1 MWKSA
6 YHLFVLNG
14 LIYLVTLL
22 FYSLFLVISVPQ
34 IGCIKEPIFSYFDS
48 VHYIKHMIHISR
60 IMYKN
65 VISEQYSV
73 LCSVQTP
80 DVCAFLHEMIYLD
93 QSLLYRLLLKI
104 TVEFYITF

>member
-22 FYSLFLVISVPQ
+22 LYSLFLVISVPQ
-34 IGCIKEPIFSYFDS
+34 IGYIKEPIFSYFYS
-48 VHYIKHMIHISR
+48 VNYIKHMIHIYG

-65 VISEQYSV
+65 VNFRAIQRFMFSSDSGC
-73 LCSVQTP
+73 LGIPS
-80 DVCAFLHEMIYLD
+80 
-93 QSLLYRLLLKI
+93 
-104 TVEFYITF
+104 